1 MAALGRLAI
10 CLALLFAAYATG
22 VSILGAIRRRRHL
35 VRSGTHAAYAVF
47 ALVVVAVAILL
58 HALVE
63 HDFSLEYVAAY
74 SSSTLPL
81 RYTVAALW
89 GGQKGSLLFWVFMLT
104 LFTTIVQLQNRER
117 NRELMPWVTATLM
130 TIAAFFLGL
139 LTFVTDPFE
148 RLPIPA
154 REGADLNPLLQN
166 YWMTIHPPSLYT
178 GYVSASVPFAF
189 AIAALAAGRLGDQWI
204 RSVRRWPLFSWF
216 FLTLGN
222 LFGARWAYEVLGWG
236 GYWAWDPVENA
247 AFMPWL
253 VSTAYLH
260 SVMIQEKKDMLRV
273 WNLVL
278 VLLTFALTIFGTFL
292 TRSGVISS
300 VHSFTQSGLGPF
312 FIGFLLFVLVVSGGL
327 LAYRLPELRTPATIE
342 SFFSREAAFL
352 FNNLVLVGIA
362 FAVFWGT
369 VFPVVSEWVRGVKIT
384 VGPPFFNRVN
394 APLGLVLLFFTGVG
408 PVIAWRRASP
418 PNLWRA
424 FAGPVAA
431 GVVAAAALAVA
442 GVPLGYAH
450 STFALGVFVLGTIV
464 QEFWRGM
471 RARQAMLHESPGRAL
486 SRLVG
491 KNRRR
496 YGGYII
502 HVGVVAVFVGVA
514 ASSVFRVE
522 VQQTLA
528 PGQEAAAGKFTL
540 RHERGPKQGDPH
552 VSRLAAV
559 VSVWRDGKAVTT
571 LAPEKRFYKKPQ
583 QPTTE
588 VAMRATLT
596 EDLYL
601 VLGSYDEQS
610 GLVTILASVN
620 PRVSWIWNGF
630 NWLAWITPFAAVLA
644 GALVLA
650 LTIRRWG
657 AQATRPAPVV
667 PPPAD
672 ADGGLRAR
680 LARELAEFDAE

>member
-1 MAALGRLAI
+1 MPELGRLAI

-22 VSILGAIRRRRHL
+22 VSIVGAIRRRRHL
-35 VRSGTHAAYAVF
+35 VRSGAHAAYAVF

-58 HALVE
+58 RALLA

-74 SSSTLPL
+74 SSSTLPVQ
-81 RYTVAALW
+81 YTVAALW
-89 GGQKGSLLFWVFMLT
+89 GGQKGSLLFWAFMLT
-104 LFTTIVQLQNRER
+104 LFTTIVQVQNRER
-117 NRELMPWVTATLM
+117 NRDLMPWVTATLM
-130 TIAAFFLGL
+130 TTAMFFLGL

-148 RLPIPA
+148 RLPIAA

-189 AIAALAAGRLGDQWI
+189 AIAALATGRLGDQWI
-204 RSVRRWPLFSWF
+204 RSVRRWSLFSWF

-273 WNLVL
+273 WNMVL
-278 VLLTFALTIFGTFL
+278 VLLTFSLTIFGTFL

-312 FIGFLLFVLVVSGGL
+312 FIGFLLLVLVVSGGL
-327 LAYRLPELRTPATIE
+327 VAYRFPELRTAATVE
-342 SFFSREAAFL
+342 SFLSREAAFL

-394 APLGLVLLFFTGVG
+394 APLGVALLLLAGIG
-408 PVIAWRRASP
+408 PAIAWRRASP
-418 PNLWRA
+418 RNLWRA
-424 FAGPVAA
+424 FAAPVGAGIVAA
-431 GVVAAAALAVA
+431 VALLLAR
-442 GVPLGYAH
+442 VPLGYAH
-450 STFALGVFVLGTIV
+450 ATFALGVFVLGTIA

-471 RARQAMLHESPGRAL
+471 RARQAMLHESAPRAL

-502 HVGVVAVFVGVA
+502 HVGVV
-514 ASSVFRVE
+514 E

-528 PGQEAAAGKFTL
+528 AGQEVAAGKFTL
-540 RHERGPKQGDPH
+540 RYERITKQDDPH
-552 VSRLAAV
+552 MSRLAAV
-559 VSVWRDGKAVTT
+559 VSVWRDGRQIAT

-588 VAMRATLT
+588 VAMRPTLT

-601 VLGSYDEQS
+601 VLGSYDEES
-610 GLVTILASVN
+610 GLVTLLAYVN
-620 PRVSWIWNGF
+620 PLVSWIWIGGVIMALGTTVAM
-630 NWLAWITPFAAVLA
+630 WPTLAERRAPAYALGAARV
-644 GALVLA
+644 
-650 LTIRRWG
+650 
-657 AQATRPAPVV
+657 
-667 PPPAD
+667 PAD
-672 ADGGLRAR
+672 
-680 LARELAEFDAE
+680 